1 MLFVVNLPVQ
11 IPAYQVRWV
20 SRTLLLANTH
30 RNTEDFEGRHN
41 VIIVENTKATV
52 QRYVYP
58 PISGTAVDHSYLV
71 FLREVNPASF

>member
-1 MLFVVNLPVQ
+1 MLFVVKIRLQ
-11 IPAYQVRWV
+11 IPTSQVRWV
-20 SRTLLLANTH
+20 PGTLLLANTH
-30 RNTEDFEGRHN
+30 RITEDFEGRHN

-71 FLREVNPASF
+71 FLLLETL